1 MVHRSTLFFSGFLC
15 IPSDFTFCGM
25 IGANRNQSLK
35 TYVRLKKSKNLQF
48 PANAHEME
56 DAQVD
61 DRVLQATTDRNKGT
75 QTTTMTLQ
83 VDLGLLR
90 AARTAWSEKTDL
102 VKIEPESQP
111 RVG

>member
-1 MVHRSTLFFSGFLC
+1 
-15 IPSDFTFCGM
+15 
-25 IGANRNQSLK
+25 
-35 TYVRLKKSKNLQF
+35 
-48 PANAHEME
+48 ME